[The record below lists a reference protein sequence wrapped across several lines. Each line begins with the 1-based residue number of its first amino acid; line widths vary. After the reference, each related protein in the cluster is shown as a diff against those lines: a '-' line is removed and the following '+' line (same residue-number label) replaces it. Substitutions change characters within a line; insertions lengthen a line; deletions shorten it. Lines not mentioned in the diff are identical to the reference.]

1 MLLAL
6 LQDWATSLDHT
17 KLIDFFFF
25 TTTNTSLY
33 DSLLTLPP
41 SLSHTTLYLL
51 RFGLNLFTFHSQHM
65 KDFSHAKLVAVIL
78 SILPVNHLS
87 SDGHYQN
94 TTVLSQRIVELL
106 QSIAIRP
113 RESFLPEDP
122 LEESID
128 HMKVLLYSGITPVHA
143 AKVHY
148 EYTLE
153 NLHILE
159 QTAFKMFQFGLLPEK
174 NTYGYSVHS
183 LPSPLVSKIPL
194 FRPEGTF
201 YAKRVTSRVY
211 VVTNVWISPFLG
223 QLFVAVKD
231 QPCVTIP
238 VTSIQVRVFEL

>member
-6 LQDWATSLDHT
+6 LHDWTTSLDHT
-17 KLIDFFFF
+17 ELIDFFF
-25 TTTNTSLY
+25 TTANTSLY

-51 RFGLNLFTFHSQHM
+51 RFGLSLFTFHSQRM
-65 KDFSHAKLVAVIL
+65 KDFSYAKLITVIL
-78 SILPVNHLS
+78 STLPVSHLS

-94 TTVLSQRIVELL
+94 TAVLSQRIAELL
-106 QSIAIRP
+106 QLIAIRP

-122 LEESID
+122 LEDAINQV
-128 HMKVLLYSGITPVHA
+128 KVLLYSGIPAVHT

-153 NLHILE
+153 NLHLLE

-183 LPSPLVSKIPL
+183 LPSPLVNKIPL
-194 FRPEGTF
+194 FRPEGMF

-211 VVTNVWISPFLG
+211 AVTNVWISPFLG
-223 QLFVAVKD
+223 QLIVAVKD
-231 QPCVTIP
+231 WPCVTIP
-238 VTSIQVRVFEL
+238 VTSIQVRF